1 MLRPY
6 ITTLH
11 IFPHPRPARPAMF
24 LLSLFFAVQT
34 SIDSVQ
40 IVTRDIPN
48 FWRAYDLAAGKDNNE
63 QVRIFRTVYLQ
74 PGSPGLRDWMRV
86 RLMNRDTVKA
96 RMIAAGII
104 SAGWT
109 AGRLDSLR
117 DSLER
122 ASVPFAEQSAAEEL
136 LRALRAY
143 PRYYAAV
150 RATTLSVDTNVAI
163 RSGIRRG
170 LANLAALYP
179 DSRFPSIYFLIG
191 TLSTGGTT
199 AQSGML
205 IGTEQSASDP
215 TTPLDEL
222 PDWARKGFP
231 THRFESLV
239 GLVVHEAVHTQQKPA
254 PEGQHDTLLRHALG
268 EGIADFLAELAVGPW
283 AATSPRQIYGRAH
296 EHDGWVDF
304 QDAMQAGASTV
315 RTWMYNGMVPPDK
328 NHGAIDIGYWVG
340 YRIAGAYYARAKDKR
355 AAVRELLELRD
366 PVAVLRE
373 SGYAP

>member
-1 MLRPY
+1 ML
-6 ITTLH
+6 
-11 IFPHPRPARPAMF
+11 
-24 LLSLFFAVQT
+24 LLSVLLAVQAP
-34 SIDSVQ
+34 IDSVQ

-74 PGSPGLRDWMRV
+74 PGPRGLRDWMRV

-150 RATTLSVDTNVAI
+150 RARTLAVDTNSAI
-163 RSGIRRG
+163 RQGIRQG
-170 LANLAALYP
+170 LAKLAELYP
-179 DSRFPSIYFLIG
+179 AARFPNIYFLIG

-199 AQSGML
+199 ARSGML
-205 IGTEQSASDP
+205 IGTEQSASGPD
-215 TTPLDEL
+215 TPLDEL
-222 PDWARKGFP
+222 PAWAQKGFP

-239 GLVVHEAVHTQQKPA
+239 GLVVHEAVHTQQKPM
-254 PEGQHDTLLRHALG
+254 PPGQHDTLLRHALG
-268 EGIADFLAELAVGPW
+268 EGIADFLSELAVGPW
-283 AATSPRQIYGRAH
+283 AANTPRQVYGRAH
-296 EHDGWVDF
+296 EHELWVDF
-304 QDAMQAGASTV
+304 QDEMEIAGDSII
-315 RTWMYNGMVPPDK
+315 RTWMYNGMVPAGQ
-328 NHGAIDIGYWVG
+328 NHGAVDIGYWVG
-340 YRIAGAYYARAKDKR
+340 YRIAAACYARAADKR

>member
-1 MLRPY
+1 ML
-6 ITTLH
+6 
-11 IFPHPRPARPAMF
+11 
-24 LLSLFFAVQT
+24 LLTVLLAIQAP
-34 SIDSVQ
+34 IDSVAL
-40 IVTRDIPN
+40 VTRDIPN
-48 FWRAYDLAAGKDNNE
+48 FWRAYDSATGKADAE

-96 RMIAAGII
+96 RMIAAG
-104 SAGWT
+104 WT
-109 AGRLDSLR
+109 AARLDSLR

-150 RATTLSVDTNVAI
+150 RARTLAVDTNSAI
-163 RSGIRRG
+163 RQGIQQG
-170 LANLAALYP
+170 LAKLAELYP
-179 DSRFPSIYFLIG
+179 EARFPNIYFLIG

-199 AQSGML
+199 ARSGML
-205 IGTEQSASDP
+205 IGTEQSASGPD
-215 TTPLDEL
+215 TPLDEL
-222 PDWARKGFP
+222 PAWAQKGFP

-254 PEGQHDTLLRHALG
+254 PPGQQDKLLRHAMG

-283 AATSPRQIYGRAH
+283 AANSPRQSYGRAH
-296 EHDGWVDF
+296 EHDVWADF
-304 QDAMQAGASTV
+304 QDEMQGGDSTI
-315 RTWMYNGMVPPDK
+315 RTWMYNGMMPPDK

-366 PVAVLRE
+366 AEATLRA
-373 SGYAP
+373 SGYNP

>member
-1 MLRPY
+1 MGRRGRTLAGVRRTKRRRRAMTML
-6 ITTLH
+6 LL
-11 IFPHPRPARPAMF
+11 AVF
-24 LLSLFFAVQT
+24 LAVQT
-34 SIDSVQ
+34 PVDSGAL
-40 IVTRDIPN
+40 VTRDIPN

-63 QVRIFRTVYLQ
+63 QVRIFRTIYLQ

-96 RMIAAGII
+96 RMIAAG
-104 SAGWT
+104 WT
-109 AGRLDSLR
+109 AGRLDSLSR
-117 DSLER
+117 DSLKR
-122 ASVPFAEQSAAEEL
+122 AVAPFAEQSAAEEL

-150 RATTLSVDTNVAI
+150 RPTTLSVDTSSRVTQ
-163 RSGIRRG
+163 GIRRG
-170 LANLAALYP
+170 LSKLAGLYP
-179 DSRFPSIYFLIG
+179 EARFPNVYFLIG

-215 TTPLDEL
+215 ATPLDEL
-222 PDWARKGFP
+222 PDWARKNFP
-231 THRFESLV
+231 THTFESLI

-254 PEGQHDTLLRHALG
+254 LPGQQDNLLRHALG

-283 AATSPRQIYGRAH
+283 AANSPRQSYGRAH
-296 EHDGWVDF
+296 EHDVWVDF
-304 QDAMQAGASTV
+304 QDEMQGGDSTI

-366 PVAVLRE
+366 AEAILRA